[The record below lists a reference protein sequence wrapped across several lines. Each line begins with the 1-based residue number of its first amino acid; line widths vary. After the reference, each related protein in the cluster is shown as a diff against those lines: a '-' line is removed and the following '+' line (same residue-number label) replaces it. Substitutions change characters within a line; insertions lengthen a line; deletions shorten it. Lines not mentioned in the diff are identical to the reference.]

1 MVLLDLDEEEIFN
14 QAIDKMFE
22 GGDIVKVS
30 EGERECVFLTNMYM
44 AESSIA
50 TRIAEMSDQKTD
62 IEADID
68 KYIEDIENKFQIEY
82 AVSSKK
88 RR

>member
-1 MVLLDLDEEEIFN
+1 
-14 QAIDKMFE
+14 
-22 GGDIVKVS
+22 
-30 EGERECVFLTNMYM
+30 M

-82 AVSSKK
+82 AVLQKK
-88 RR
+88 AIKTAVQRNFLFLPEDREQEKPLQLKLL